1 MYYYSPYFTLFRG
14 GYNRSITKPKIRTR
28 ANCIRRI
35 PTKVWCKNT
44 QRNTQRIPTQMRQKG
59 DKHMRKY
66 KLRCAYCGST
76 IHKYETLLKLHF
88 ILHNSYTLNCPIC
101 HKKSRWITHFTLK
114 HDQDKKERHFNKGK
128 LFDDR
133 I

>member
-1 MYYYSPYFTLFRG
+1 MKQYS
-14 GYNRSITKPKIRTR
+14 
-28 ANCIRRI
+28 
-35 PTKVWCKNT
+35 
-44 QRNTQRIPTQMRQKG
+44 
-59 DKHMRKY
+59 
-66 KLRCAYCGST
+66 LRCSYCGAKT
-76 IHKYETLLKLHF
+76 NKIEALLKLHF
-88 ILHNSYTLNCPIC
+88 IFHKSYTLNCKVC